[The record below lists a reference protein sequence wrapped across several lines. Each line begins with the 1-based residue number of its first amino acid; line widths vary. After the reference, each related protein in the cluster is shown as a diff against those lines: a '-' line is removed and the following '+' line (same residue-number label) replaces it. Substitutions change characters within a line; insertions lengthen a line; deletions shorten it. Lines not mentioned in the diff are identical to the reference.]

1 MALRFGTDG
10 VRARADTVF
19 TESVVRALGHA
30 AAGHLGAD
38 IIVIG
43 HDTRASGE
51 ALSRA
56 LAEGF
61 LEGGVE
67 VRQLGMA
74 PTPAVAHVA
83 AADGIAGAVVSASH
97 NPWTDNGVKLFAAG
111 GHKLD
116 DAAQVEL
123 QASWDETPGL
133 DASGRAVPEPASDGR
148 WVEAVASSVDVGA
161 LVGLTLVV
169 DCAHGAMSTVAP
181 AVLERLGAEVTV
193 LNATPDGRNINHL
206 CGSMH
211 PEGLQRAVVDAGAD
225 AGLAFDGDGDRVVA
239 VGADGTLLDGD
250 HLLAACGIDLHG
262 RGLLADDTV
271 VGTVMANLGLRLAFG
286 ACGISFH
293 ETAVGDRY
301 VLEALEA
308 NGWTLGGEQSG
319 HLIFRHL
326 ATTGD
331 GLLAGIQALDAARR
345 RGRTLGEW
353 TTELLVKVP
362 QVLRAVAVEGS
373 GETVVEAMADDIATT
388 ADLLGDEGR
397 VVVRPSGTESVVRV
411 MVEALDAELA
421 RKLAD
426 ELCATAQRTAER
438 DAGSSQG

>member
-38 IIVIG
+38 IVVIG

-97 NPWTDNGVKLFAAG
+97 TPWTDNGVKLFAAG

-148 WVEAVASSVDVGA
+148 WAEAVASSVDVGA

-250 HLLAACGIDLHG
+250 HLLAACGIDLHE

-271 VGTVMANLGLRLAFG
+271 VGTVMANLGLRRAFG

-353 TTELLVKVP
+353 TTELVVKAP

-421 RKLAD
+421 RRLAD

-438 DAGSSQG
+438 DAGSSRG

>member
-10 VRARADTVF
+10 VRARADTVL
-19 TESVVRALGHA
+19 TESVVRALGRA
-30 AAGHLGAD
+30 AAGQLGAD
-38 IIVIG
+38 VVVIG

-74 PTPAVAHVA
+74 PTPAVAHA
-83 AADGIAGAVVSASH
+83 AAVDGIAGAVVSGSH

-133 DASGRAVPEPASDGR
+133 DASGRAVPEPVSDDR
-148 WVEAVASSVDVGA
+148 WAEAVASSVDAGA
-161 LVGLTLVV
+161 LVGLALVV

-181 AVLERLGAEVTV
+181 VVLEHLGAEVTV

-225 AGLAFDGDGDRVVA
+225 AGLAFDGDGDRVAA
-239 VGADGTLLDGD
+239 VGADGALLDGD
-250 HLLAACGIDLHG
+250 HLLAACGIDLHE
-262 RGLLADDTV
+262 RGLLADDTI
-271 VGTVMANLGLRLAFG
+271 VGTVMANLGLRRAFG

-353 TTELLVKVP
+353 TTELVVKAP

-373 GETVVEAMADDIATT
+373 GEMVVEAMADDIAT
-388 ADLLGDEGR
+388 AGDLLGDEGR

-421 RKLAD
+421 RRLAD
-426 ELCATAQRTAER
+426 ELCAAAQRTAGR
-438 DAGSSQG
+438 DAGSPQG

>member
-10 VRARADTVF
+10 VRARADTVL
-19 TESVVRALGHA
+19 TESVVRALGRA
-30 AAGHLGAD
+30 AAGQLGAD
-38 IIVIG
+38 VVVIG

-74 PTPAVAHVA
+74 PTPAVAHA
-83 AADGIAGAVVSASH
+83 AAVDGIAGAVVSGSH

-133 DASGRAVPEPASDGR
+133 DASGRAMPEPVSDDR
-148 WVEAVASSVDVGA
+148 WAEAVASSVDAGA
-161 LVGLTLVV
+161 LVGLALVV

-181 AVLERLGAEVTV
+181 VVLERLGAEVTV

-211 PEGLQRAVVDAGAD
+211 PEGLQQAVVDAGAD
-225 AGLAFDGDGDRVVA
+225 AGLAEHGDGDRVVA
-239 VGADGTLLDGD
+239 VGADGALLDGD
-250 HLLAACGIDLHG
+250 HLLAASGIDLHE

-271 VGTVMANLGLRLAFG
+271 VGTVMANLGLRRAFG

-345 RGRTLGEW
+345 RGRTLGAW
-353 TTELLVKVP
+353 TTELVVKAP

-373 GETVVEAMADDIATT
+373 GEMVVEAMADDIAT
-388 ADLLGDEGR
+388 AGDLLGDEGR

-421 RKLAD
+421 RRLAD
-426 ELCATAQRTAER
+426 ELCAAAQRIAGR
-438 DAGSSQG
+438 DAGSPQG

>member
-10 VRARADTVF
+10 VRARADTVL
-19 TESVVRALGHA
+19 TESVVRALGRA
-30 AAGHLGAD
+30 AAGQLGAD
-38 IIVIG
+38 VVVIG

-74 PTPAVAHVA
+74 PTPAVAHA
-83 AADGIAGAVVSASH
+83 AAVDGIAGAVVSGSH

-111 GHKLD
+111 GQKLD

-133 DASGRAVPEPASDGR
+133 DASGRAMPEAVSDDR
-148 WVEAVASSVDVGA
+148 WAEAVASSVDAGA
-161 LVGLTLVV
+161 LVGLALVV

-181 AVLERLGAEVTV
+181 VVLERLGAEVTV

-211 PEGLQRAVVDAGAD
+211 PEGLQQAVVDAGAD

-239 VGADGTLLDGD
+239 VGADGALLDGD
-250 HLLAACGIDLHG
+250 HLLAASGIDLHE

-271 VGTVMANLGLRLAFG
+271 VGTVMANLGLRRAFG

-345 RGRTLGEW
+345 RGRTLGAW
-353 TTELLVKVP
+353 TTELVVKAP

-373 GETVVEAMADDIATT
+373 GEMVVEAMADDIATA

-421 RKLAD
+421 RRLAD
-426 ELCATAQRTAER
+426 ELCVAAQRTAGR
-438 DAGSSQG
+438 DAGSPHG

>member
-10 VRARADTVF
+10 VRARADTVL
-19 TESVVRALGHA
+19 TESVVRALGRA
-30 AAGHLGAD
+30 AAGQLGAD
-38 IIVIG
+38 VVVIG

-74 PTPAVAHVA
+74 PTPAVAHA
-83 AADGIAGAVVSASH
+83 AAVDGIAGAVVSGSH

-133 DASGRAVPEPASDGR
+133 DASGRAVPEPVSDDR
-148 WVEAVASSVDVGA
+148 WAEAVASSVDAGA
-161 LVGLTLVV
+161 LVGLALVV

-181 AVLERLGAEVTV
+181 VVLERLGAEVTV

-225 AGLAFDGDGDRVVA
+225 AGLAFDGDGDRVAA
-239 VGADGTLLDGD
+239 VGADGVLLDGD
-250 HLLAACGIDLHG
+250 HLLAACGIDLHE
-262 RGLLADDTV
+262 RGLLADATV
-271 VGTVMANLGLRLAFG
+271 VGPVMAHLGLRRAFG

-353 TTELLVKVP
+353 TTELVVKAP

-373 GETVVEAMADDIATT
+373 GEMVVEAMADDIAT
-388 ADLLGDEGR
+388 AGDLLGDEGR

-421 RKLAD
+421 RRLAD
-426 ELCATAQRTAER
+426 ELCAAAQRTAGR
-438 DAGSSQG
+438 DAGSPQG

>member
-10 VRARADTVF
+10 VRARADTVL
-19 TESVVRALGHA
+19 TESVVRALGRA
-30 AAGHLGAD
+30 AAGQLGAD
-38 IIVIG
+38 VVVIG

-148 WVEAVASSVDVGA
+148 WAEAVASSVDVGA

-181 AVLERLGAEVTV
+181 VVLERLGAEVTV

-225 AGLAFDGDGDRVVA
+225 AGLAFDGDGDRVAA
-239 VGADGTLLDGD
+239 VGADGVLLDGD
-250 HLLAACGIDLHG
+250 HLLAACGIDLHE

-271 VGTVMANLGLRLAFG
+271 VGTVMANLGLRRAFG

-353 TTELLVKVP
+353 TTELVVKAP

-373 GETVVEAMADDIATT
+373 GEMVVEAMADDIAT
-388 ADLLGDEGR
+388 AGDLLGDEGR

-421 RKLAD
+421 RRLAD
-426 ELCATAQRTAER
+426 ELCAAAQRTAGR
-438 DAGSSQG
+438 DAGSPQG

>member
-10 VRARADTVF
+10 VRARADTVL
-19 TESVVRALGHA
+19 TESVVRALGRA
-30 AAGHLGAD
+30 AAGQLGAD
-38 IIVIG
+38 VVVIG

-74 PTPAVAHVA
+74 PTPAVAHA
-83 AADGIAGAVVSASH
+83 AAVDGIAGAVVSGSH

-133 DASGRAVPEPASDGR
+133 DASGRAMPEPVSDDR
-148 WVEAVASSVDVGA
+148 WAEAVASSVDAGA
-161 LVGLTLVV
+161 LVGLALVV

-181 AVLERLGAEVTV
+181 VVLERLGAEVTV

-225 AGLAFDGDGDRVVA
+225 AGLAFDGDGDRVAA
-239 VGADGTLLDGD
+239 VGADGVLLDGD
-250 HLLAACGIDLHG
+250 HLLAASGIDLHE

-271 VGTVMANLGLRLAFG
+271 VGTVMANLGLRRAFS

-345 RGRTLGEW
+345 RGRALGAW
-353 TTELLVKVP
+353 TTELVVKAP

-373 GETVVEAMADDIATT
+373 GEMVVEAMADDIATA

-421 RKLAD
+421 RRLAD
-426 ELCATAQRTAER
+426 ELCVAAQRTAGR
-438 DAGSSQG
+438 DAGSPQG

>member
-38 IIVIG
+38 IVVIG

-148 WVEAVASSVDVGA
+148 WAEAVASSVDVGA

-250 HLLAACGIDLHG
+250 HLLAACGIDLHE

-271 VGTVMANLGLRLAFG
+271 VGTVMANLGLRRAFG

-353 TTELLVKVP
+353 TTELVVKAP

-373 GETVVEAMADDIATT
+373 GETVVEAMVDDIATT

-421 RKLAD
+421 RRLAD

>member
-10 VRARADTVF
+10 VRARADTVL
-19 TESVVRALGHA
+19 TESVVRALGRA
-30 AAGHLGAD
+30 AAGQLGAD
-38 IIVIG
+38 VVVIG

-74 PTPAVAHVA
+74 PTPAVAHA
-83 AADGIAGAVVSASH
+83 AAVDGIAGAVVSGSH

-133 DASGRAVPEPASDGR
+133 DASGRAVPEPVSDDR
-148 WVEAVASSVDVGA
+148 WAEAVASSVDAGA
-161 LVGLTLVV
+161 LVGLALVV

-181 AVLERLGAEVTV
+181 VVLEHLGAEVTV

-225 AGLAFDGDGDRVVA
+225 DGLAFDGDGDRVVA
-239 VGADGTLLDGD
+239 VGADGALLDGD
-250 HLLAACGIDLHG
+250 HLLAACGIDLHE

-271 VGTVMANLGLRLAFG
+271 VGTVMANLGLRRAFG

-345 RGRTLGEW
+345 RGRTLGAW
-353 TTELLVKVP
+353 TTELVVKAP

-373 GETVVEAMADDIATT
+373 GEMVVEAMADDIAT
-388 ADLLGDEGR
+388 AVDLLGDEGR

-411 MVEALDAELA
+411 MVEALDAELV
-421 RKLAD
+421 RRLAD
-426 ELCATAQRTAER
+426 QLCAAAQRTAGR
-438 DAGSSQG
+438 DAGSPQG

>member
-10 VRARADTVF
+10 VRARADTVL
-19 TESVVRALGHA
+19 TESVVRALGRA
-30 AAGHLGAD
+30 AAGQLGAD
-38 IIVIG
+38 VVVIG

-74 PTPAVAHVA
+74 PTPAVAHA
-83 AADGIAGAVVSASH
+83 AAVDGIAGAVVSGSH

-133 DASGRAVPEPASDGR
+133 DASGRAVPEPVSDDR
-148 WVEAVASSVDVGA
+148 WAEAVASSVDAGA
-161 LVGLTLVV
+161 LVGLALVV

-181 AVLERLGAEVTV
+181 VVLERLGAEVTV

-225 AGLAFDGDGDRVVA
+225 AGLAFDGDGDRVAA
-239 VGADGTLLDGD
+239 VGADGALLDGD
-250 HLLAACGIDLHG
+250 HLLAACGIDLHE

-271 VGTVMANLGLRLAFG
+271 VGTIMANLGLRRAFG

-319 HLIFRHL
+319 HLIFRRL

-353 TTELLVKVP
+353 ATELVVKAP

-373 GETVVEAMADDIATT
+373 GEMVVEAMADDIAT
-388 ADLLGDEGR
+388 AGDLLGDEGR

-421 RKLAD
+421 RRLAD
-426 ELCATAQRTAER
+426 ELCAAAQRIAGR
-438 DAGSSQG
+438 DAGSPQG

>member
-10 VRARADTVF
+10 VRARADTVL
-19 TESVVRALGHA
+19 TESVVRALGRA
-30 AAGHLGAD
+30 AAGQLGAD
-38 IIVIG
+38 VVVIG

-74 PTPAVAHVA
+74 PTPAVAHA
-83 AADGIAGAVVSASH
+83 AAVDGIAGAVVSGSH

-133 DASGRAVPEPASDGR
+133 DASGRAVPEPVSDDR
-148 WVEAVASSVDVGA
+148 WAEAVASSVDAGA
-161 LVGLTLVV
+161 LVGLALVV

-181 AVLERLGAEVTV
+181 VVLEHLGAEVTV

-225 AGLAFDGDGDRVVA
+225 AGLAFDGDGDRVAA
-239 VGADGTLLDGD
+239 VGADGALLDGD
-250 HLLAACGIDLHG
+250 HLLAACGIDLHE

-271 VGTVMANLGLRLAFG
+271 VGTIMANLGLRRAFG

-353 TTELLVKVP
+353 ATELVVKAP

-373 GETVVEAMADDIATT
+373 GEMVVEAMADDIAT
-388 ADLLGDEGR
+388 AGDLLGDEGR

-421 RKLAD
+421 RRLAD
-426 ELCATAQRTAER
+426 ELCAAAQRIAGR
-438 DAGSSQG
+438 DAGSPQG

>member
-10 VRARADTVF
+10 VRARADTVL
-19 TESVVRALGHA
+19 TESVVRALGRA
-30 AAGHLGAD
+30 AAGQLGAD
-38 IIVIG
+38 VVVIG

-74 PTPAVAHVA
+74 PTPAVAHA
-83 AADGIAGAVVSASH
+83 AAVDGIAGAVVSGSH

-123 QASWDETPGL
+123 QASWDETPSL
-133 DASGRAVPEPASDGR
+133 DASGRAMPEPVSDDR
-148 WVEAVASSVDVGA
+148 WAEAVASSVDAGA
-161 LVGLTLVV
+161 LVGLALVV

-181 AVLERLGAEVTV
+181 VVLERLGAEVTV

-211 PEGLQRAVVDAGAD
+211 PEGLQQAVVDAGAD

-239 VGADGTLLDGD
+239 VGANGALLDGD
-250 HLLAACGIDLHG
+250 HLLAASGIDLHE

-271 VGTVMANLGLRLAFG
+271 VGTVMANLGLRRAFS

-345 RGRTLGEW
+345 RGRTLGAW
-353 TTELLVKVP
+353 TTELVVKAP

-373 GETVVEAMADDIATT
+373 GEMVVEAMADDIATA

-421 RKLAD
+421 RRLAD
-426 ELCATAQRTAER
+426 ELCVAAQRTAGR
-438 DAGSSQG
+438 DAGSPQG